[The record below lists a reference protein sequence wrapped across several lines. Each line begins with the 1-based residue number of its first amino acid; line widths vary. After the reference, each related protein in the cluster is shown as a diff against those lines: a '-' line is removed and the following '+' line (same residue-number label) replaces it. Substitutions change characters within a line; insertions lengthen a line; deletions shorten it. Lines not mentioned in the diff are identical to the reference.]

1 MKLDERY
8 MYTVVPRSPI
18 RNLIKGKAIIKAT
31 NLQLSKDEVKE
42 CLKYGAVYRKFYC
55 ESNSE
60 RVTPSNLD
68 RLHRKDHITEKQ
80 YEKLMSHESE
90 NSIPE
95 EEDTDELLKN
105 GEEEQSFTDN
115 KSEETVPQSED
126 DSNDQESVEVESAET
141 EEPAREETETQED
154 QTETQFTFDT
164 AGDFIKKDDEEQ
176 LCTGE
181 SEDDSNDQE
190 SVEVESA
197 ETEEPAREETE
208 TQEEPKQLTQKEQA
222 ANTYNQRNNNGGKKS
237 KNKNKQKSQSAENK
251 NSTN

>member
-141 EEPAREETETQED
+141 EEPAREETETQE
-154 QTETQFTFDT
+154 
-164 AGDFIKKDDEEQ
+164 
-176 LCTGE
+176 
-181 SEDDSNDQE
+181 
-190 SVEVESA
+190 
-197 ETEEPAREETE
+197 
-208 TQEEPKQLTQKEQA
+208 EPKQLTQKEQA

>member
-31 NLQLSKDEVKE
+31 NLQLSKDEVKA
-42 CLKYGAVYRKFYC
+42 CLKHGAVYRKFYC

-80 YEKLMSHESE
+80 YEKLKSHESE
-90 NSIPE
+90 NPISE

-115 KSEETVPQSED
+115 ESEETVPQPED

-141 EEPAREETETQED
+141 EEPA
-154 QTETQFTFDT
+154 
-164 AGDFIKKDDEEQ
+164 
-176 LCTGE
+176 
-181 SEDDSNDQE
+181 S
-190 SVEVESA
+190 
-197 ETEEPAREETE
+197 EETE
-208 TQEEPKQLTQKEQA
+208 TQEESKQLTQKEQA
-222 ANTYNQRNNNGGKKS
+222 ANTYNQRNNNSGKKS
-237 KNKNKQKSQSAENK
+237 KNKNKQKSQFAENK